1 MPAVMYKLLKCA
13 ERFTVVQCA
22 AENGPRGGEG
32 VTVERQNQQIG
43 KVLGSQTT
51 ATTAATAATTL

>member
-1 MPAVMYKLLKCA
+1 MYKLLKCA

-22 AENGPRGGEG
+22 AGNGPRGGEEG

-51 ATTAATAATTL
+51 ATTTAATAATTL